1 MSGQGAKTR
10 PPVMLGSMVGDG
22 GHCRENRRFTAEKRW
37 GQLPRMSGL
46 PFIVCFRYRWSQGY
60 LLAKMGKDQ
69 AFQMSG
75 PWWEEY
81 GRWESFSLVTVDIF

>member
-1 MSGQGAKTR
+1 
-10 PPVMLGSMVGDG
+10 
-22 GHCRENRRFTAEKRW
+22 
-37 GQLPRMSGL
+37 MSGL
-46 PFIVCFRYRWSQGY
+46 PFIVRFRYRWSQGY

>member
-1 MSGQGAKTR
+1 VEAIVGKTGASQLKSGG
-10 PPVMLGSMVGDG
+10 
-22 GHCRENRRFTAEKRW
+22 
-37 GQLPRMSGL
+37 GQLPRVSGL
-46 PFIVCFRYRWSQGY
+46 PFIVRFRYRWSQGY